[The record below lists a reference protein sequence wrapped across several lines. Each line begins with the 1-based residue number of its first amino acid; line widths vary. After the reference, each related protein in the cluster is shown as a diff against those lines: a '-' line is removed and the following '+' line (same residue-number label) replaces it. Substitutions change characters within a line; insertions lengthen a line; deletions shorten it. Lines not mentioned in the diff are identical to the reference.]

1 MTLPHTE
8 SHVVPQAAVV
18 YSGSSPVPRFW
29 PASSLLWSKYPS
41 RREGVEVL
49 GRTVKKVNCRIG
61 NQVQMFKIQKNNR
74 MLIVLRQFLPF
85 LRILAI
91 SEELFLPAVA
101 FSVQTFSV
109 NQLVYHKVCWD
120 EDLRCFTRSLSQV
133 SKILVRYNSN
143 SQVRKLTKTEKHPVE
158 TFMKQKWMLFLQ
170 IH

>member
-1 MTLPHTE
+1 
-8 SHVVPQAAVV
+8 
-18 YSGSSPVPRFW
+18 
-29 PASSLLWSKYPS
+29 
-41 RREGVEVL
+41 
-49 GRTVKKVNCRIG
+49 
-61 NQVQMFKIQKNNR
+61 
-74 MLIVLRQFLPF
+74 MLIVLLQFLPF

-143 SQVRKLTKTEKHPVE
+143 SQVGKLTKTEKHPVE
-158 TFMKQKWMLFLQ
+158 TFMKQK
-170 IH
+170 